1 MTRRRFDRAPG
12 RAHRAHRLA
21 LLALALSLA
30 VICSPASAQYDR
42 PVIDPDVRAAIAAGP
57 QRVLV
62 EVHVAS
68 GEPSALR
75 NAQDEVLRRLAGTG
89 ATLLRR
95 YATAAVLALE
105 IDAAA
110 LARLEQMR
118 ALVKRVRADRITRP
132 SEGSAPPR

>member
-1 MTRRRFDRAPG
+1 MTRPRFDRALG
-12 RAHRAHRLA
+12 LVRRAHRSAV
-21 LLALALSLA
+21 LALALSLA
-30 VICSPASAQYDR
+30 VICSPADAQYDR

-62 EVHVAS
+62 ELHVAS
-68 GEPSALR
+68 AEPSALR

-89 ATLLRR
+89 AALLRR
-95 YATAAVLALE
+95 YATAPVLALE
-105 IDAAA
+105 VDAAA
-110 LARLEQMR
+110 LAGLEQMP

>member
-1 MTRRRFDRAPG
+1 M
-12 RAHRAHRLA
+12 
-21 LLALALSLA
+21 ALSLA
-30 VICSPASAQYDR
+30 VIGSPASAQYDR

-62 EVHVAS
+62 ELHVAS
-68 GEPSALR
+68 AEPSALR